1 MEPKSPQFNS
11 GVRSIPAGSQPKTPS
26 TSFTSMPDYYQV
38 IKQPAKIN
46 AAKGGTEQ
54 SKYAYGERMTG
65 KGQASELIKPEG
77 RPKPNQGVTTFV
89 QGKGPVTIG
98 GEKPGAIKVV
108 DPSAKAPKKPGRVER
123 FWYGSGGRRGGG
135 GGGGGGLPEN
145 K

>member
-1 MEPKSPQFNS
+1 MEPQSPQFKS
-11 GVRSIPAGSQPKTPS
+11 GVKTIPAGSQPKSPAS
-26 TSFTSMPDYYQV
+26 PPYASPLYPDYDKV
-38 IKQPAKIN
+38 VKPPAKIN
-46 AAKGGTEQ
+46 SAVGGTGT
-54 SKYAYGERMTG
+54 SRYVYGETAIG
-65 KGQASELIKPEG
+65 DKVKPEG